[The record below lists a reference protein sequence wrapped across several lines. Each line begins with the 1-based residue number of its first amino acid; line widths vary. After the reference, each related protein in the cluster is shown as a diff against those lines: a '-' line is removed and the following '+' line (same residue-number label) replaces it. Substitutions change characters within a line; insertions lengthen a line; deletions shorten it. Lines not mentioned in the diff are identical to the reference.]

1 MAILTSLKEA
11 YRFVLSTDSI
21 YNAELANGFNAAV
34 VQLGTACVSL
44 VTAVLILWYYLVVAL
59 LKLSVMVFPHMIA
72 TGKAVVEF
80 HRTKLSFTDVCVEV
94 VAVVA
99 VVAFLYFKRR
109 LLAQWRV
116 FEKYVAKKSKAAAM
130 AAPHVAFFTLAL
142 VTSVVGRKFLV
153 HVASESMLPV
163 VTLLLPMYTTA
174 RDLYTAAG
182 AGAGAGAGATYDGL
196 ATSDSDAH
204 LSDSGGAGASK
215 RRASLTP
222 IKPPRREVA
231 WNQKLT
237 LWVVLAAYHTLA
249 TCFSLVPFHGR
260 IASLLPSARELAV
273 VVILWAQLSS
283 QFTDIV
289 FDAAKPLLRALA
301 SRIPAAKFGASSG
314 ASVASVL
321 RMMKVITPA
330 QETFLKALAQDSF
343 LVLLACPFIFMPWR
357 FAYAGVVIVA
367 LLFPAFRSANIVM
380 GLEHGGAAKHGAVGS
395 RVSVGSAA
403 VDEVALGE
411 TQRWLEYW
419 ICLGAM
425 WAARCYG
432 FRMWPSVMMLTAL
445 WLQHSWFRGASS
457 ILQSLE
463 GQWLALVDRHHRVRR
478 QRDDGAK
485 GSPGAAGRRTLA
497 LHVRTS
503 GDAEEEDEEEELRRL
518 QSRDT
523 QDSGHGGR
531 DERTA
536 RTPTPV
542 LLRRQS
548 RQGPSQ
554 PSSAGSRASSSS
566 GDPPPGSG
574 QSKGLGSDG
583 DRSEDADGEGE
594 RDRDVD
600 GERRSKRTSRGR
612 DAETGGRK
620 KDT

>member
-1 MAILTSLKEA
+1 MPVLTSLKEA
-11 YRFVLSTDSI
+11 YRFIVSTDSI
-21 YNAELANGFNAAV
+21 YSAELANGFNMAV
-34 VQLGTACVSL
+34 VQLGTAFVSF
-44 VTAVLILWYYLVVAL
+44 VTAVVILCYYFIVAL

-80 HRTKLSFTDVCVEV
+80 HRTKLSYTDVCVEV
-94 VAVVA
+94 VALVA

-109 LLAQWRV
+109 ILVQWRV
-116 FEKYVAKKSKAAAM
+116 FEKYVAKKSKAAAV

-153 HVASESMLPV
+153 HVASASMLPV
-163 VTLLLPMYTTA
+163 VTLLLPMYTTT
-174 RDLYTAAG
+174 RDLYATAAG
-182 AGAGAGAGATYDGL
+182 VGGGYDGL

-204 LSDSGGAGASK
+204 LSDGTGK
-215 RRASLTP
+215 RRMSLTP
-222 IKPPRREVA
+222 VKPPRRELA
-231 WNQKLT
+231 WLQKLT

-249 TCFSLVPFHGR
+249 TCFALVPFSDR

-273 VVILWAQLSS
+273 VVVLWAQLSS

-301 SRIPAAKFGASSG
+301 SRLPSATFGASSG
-314 ASVASVL
+314 ASVASIL
-321 RMMKVITPA
+321 RLMKVITPA
-330 QETFLKALAQDSF
+330 QETFLKALTQDSF
-343 LVLLACPFIFMPWR
+343 LVLLACPFVFMPWR
-357 FAYAGVVIVA
+357 FAYGGVVLVA
-367 LLFPAFRSANIVM
+367 LLFPAFRCATIVM
-380 GLEHGGAAKHGAVGS
+380 GPESGAAKQGTVGGRAS
-395 RVSVGSAA
+395 ESAA
-403 VDEVALGE
+403 AGTAGAAAFDEVTLGE

-457 ILQSLE
+457 ILQTLE
-463 GQWLALVDRHHRVRR
+463 GQWVALVDRHHRVRR
-478 QRDDGAK
+478 QRDDGK
-485 GSPGAAGRRTLA
+485 GSQGAVGRS

-503 GDAEEEDEEEELRRL
+503 GDEEDEEELRRL

-523 QDSGHGGR
+523 QDG
-531 DERTA
+531 DERPVH
-536 RTPTPV
+536 TPTPV

-566 GDPPPGSG
+566 GDAPGSGSVG

-583 DRSEDADGEGE
+583 NHSEDADGEGE
-594 RDRDVD
+594 RDKDAD
-600 GERRSKRTSRGR
+600 GERKIKRASRGR